1 MDSCPHY
8 LRSFKDLL
16 SLKVEHWGITATPDG
31 KARVK
36 YGLPT
41 SLKGKNVLIV
51 DDCVDTGESMKI
63 AKEYVKMLG
72 ASEIKT
78 ASLQIFDS
86 TPESLYPD
94 FFVEKLPWKWIIY
107 PWNYREDLTN
117 LLRCE

>member
-1 MDSCPHY
+1 
-8 LRSFKDLL
+8 
-16 SLKVEHWGITATPDG
+16 VE
-31 KARVK
+31 
-36 YGLPT
+36 
-41 SLKGKNVLIV
+41 
-51 DDCVDTGESMKI
+51 
-63 AKEYVKMLG
+63 MLG

-117 LLRCE
+117 LLERIVEKGEIRIDKIPEKLKEEFDVSISLEEAKKLLEEAQRRKMVEVCGDVARKYES